1 MKIKKYALF
10 VLILIMLF
18 GVLSP
23 VSASIIDENEPCNS
37 TNTNQ
42 PCQSVSSGFGGF
54 LATIQGL
61 LNSVVPVLISLG
73 IVYLVWG
80 IVQYMIGD
88 SEEAKTKG
96 KERVIFGLVGLAI
109 IISVWGLVSIIT
121 KTFNLQGSAP
131 TKTELQNLLPR

>member
-1 MKIKKYALF
+1 MFSFLF
-10 VLILIMLF
+10 LF
-18 GVLSP
+18 PMISLAQTQEAP
-23 VSASIIDENEPCNS
+23 
-37 TNTNQ
+37 
-42 PCQSVSSGFGGF
+42 SSNAGGF

-96 KERVIFGLVGLAI
+96 KER
-109 IISVWGLVSIIT
+109 
-121 KTFNLQGSAP
+121 
-131 TKTELQNLLPR
+131 E

>member
-1 MKIKKYALF
+1 MFSFF
-10 VLILIMLF
+10 VLF
-18 GVLSP
+18 P
-23 VSASIIDENEPCNS
+23 VISFAADYQGPC
-37 TNTNQ
+37 
-42 PCQSVSSGFGGF
+42 PDGSVIRPDGSCPSSSNAWGF
-54 LATIQGL
+54 LSTIQGL
-61 LNSVVPVLISLG
+61 LNAVVPILISLG